1 MGSFSVD
8 DAAAKLG
15 IYKSEAKALDALDG
29 KEDGKISQDIFTQ
42 AQETLKNAEAQY
54 NEDNEGE
61 TINLSKFSKVAQALG
76 RSVAQ
81 KMGFEAFVSSSN
93 QNEDVEETMS
103 DNEKHD
109 KVGDIVASAVKY
121 IKEHKSLEG
130 FKFTGIPKG
139 VTNLRLDV
147 DDYFGNGDNDIVTF
161 DKDGKAVVEKV
172 IDGISIE
179 VHYTVDNTEYAA
191 GTAIEFE
198 EDNKDDTPAQN
209 VGGTVGEPTTTEAE
223 GATNSN
229 NPPAEVPTA
238 ANAGAAAG
246 KVAAEVAGTITG
258 TVAAAVAGT
267 NAAANAGRTETSS
280 DKTDIQATQAKD
292 SEQGIKPQKPRMEV

>member
-209 VGGTVGEPTTTEAE
+209 SKPAAAEAE
-223 GATNSN
+223 GAANNN
-229 NPPAEVPTA
+229 NPPAEPA
-238 ANAGAAAG
+238 
-246 KVAAEVAGTITG
+246 
-258 TVAAAVAGT
+258 
-267 NAAANAGRTETSS
+267 AAANAGRTETSS
-280 DKTDIQATQAKD
+280 DKTDIQAKQAKAP
-292 SEQGIKPQKPRMEV
+292 EHGIKPQKPRMEV